1 MEPIDLG
8 GHIGQEQLQLGEEGE
23 VVGGDVGMWAA
34 ADIVLYEPVG
44 VQGAQDTQH
53 VQMRLR
59 VENIVD
65 DTLMGEEKGV
75 YLSRIVQTVSNMV
88 PIQILIVLWEFYYAC
103 IFHDR
108 FLKTLKVPPCTY
120 SPILHNYLEVKGVV
134 GVRHQAILVGAL

>member
-8 GHIGQEQLQLGEEGE
+8 GQVGQEQLQLGIEGE

-53 VQMRLR
+53 VQVRLR

-65 DTLMGEEKGV
+65 DTLMGEEEEVTSQRIGRTASDKS
-75 YLSRIVQTVSNMV
+75 YL
-88 PIQILIVLWEFYYAC
+88 
-103 IFHDR
+103 
-108 FLKTLKVPPCTY
+108 
-120 SPILHNYLEVKGVV
+120 
-134 GVRHQAILVGAL
+134 

>member
-8 GHIGQEQLQLGEEGE
+8 GHVGQEQLQLGEEGE

-53 VQMRLR
+53 VQVRLR

-65 DTLMGEEKGV
+65 DTLTGEEGV
-75 YLSRIVQTVSNMV
+75 YLSQIVQTISNML
-88 PIQILIVLWEFYYAC
+88 PIKIVIALWEFSYAC
-103 IFHDR
+103 KFHEA
-108 FLKTLKVPPCTY
+108 FLNTLKLPLCTY
-120 SPILHNYLEVKGVV
+120 SAVLHNYLEVKGVV

>member
-8 GHIGQEQLQLGEEGE
+8 GHVGQEQLQLGEEGE

-53 VQMRLR
+53 VQVRLG

-65 DTLMGEEKGV
+65 DTLRREEEGESPQQKCLQE
-75 YLSRIVQTVSNMV
+75 
-88 PIQILIVLWEFYYAC
+88 QINTSLIWRL
-103 IFHDR
+103 
-108 FLKTLKVPPCTY
+108 
-120 SPILHNYLEVKGVV
+120 
-134 GVRHQAILVGAL
+134 